1 MSAADRDP
9 ARAAVDSRGGSLSVL
24 LIQLAQDEGR
34 TRISAADLV
43 RRLEGRAFGALLL
56 IFALPN
62 IVPNIPGTSAIL
74 AIPLIFLSAQMML
87 GRPPL
92 LPRAIG
98 ERSLARDDFAAMI
111 RRIGPALARAE
122 RLLKPRLGRLT
133 GRVMQRWLGALC
145 LLLSLILLLP
155 VPLGNILPGLSISVI
170 ALGMLGRDGLWVLI
184 GLAVSVLSL
193 LVVAVLTWAL
203 IRAGAFLLA
212 NIIA

>member
-1 MSAADRDP
+1 M
-9 ARAAVDSRGGSLSVL
+9 AVDSRDGSLSAL
-24 LIQLAQDEGR
+24 LVQIAQDDGR
-34 TRISAADLV
+34 ARISVADLV
-43 RRLEGRAFGALLL
+43 RLLEGRAFGALLL

-74 AIPLIFLSAQMML
+74 AIPLIWLSAQMML

-98 ERSLARDDFAAMI
+98 ERSLARGDFAVMI

-122 RLLKPRLGRLT
+122 RLLKPRLRRLT

-170 ALGMLGRDGLWVLI
+170 ALGMLGRDGLWVLV
-184 GLAVSVLSL
+184 GLAVSALSL